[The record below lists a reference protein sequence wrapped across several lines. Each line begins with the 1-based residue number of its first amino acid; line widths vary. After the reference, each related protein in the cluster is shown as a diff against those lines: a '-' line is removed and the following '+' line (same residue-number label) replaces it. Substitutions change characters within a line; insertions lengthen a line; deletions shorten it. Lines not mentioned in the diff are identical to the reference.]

1 MSGDVV
7 NRGGG
12 IVTPPAVGV
21 DPATPP
27 AIPMAQIPLAEWEG
41 LKAKLDVF
49 EKIGIGNRLG
59 NQVPAAPTAPID
71 TLDQQLAVYDN
82 QIAAIDVEID
92 KLIEKGEP
100 ISKLNRQRDK
110 LIQAQTRLEIKH
122 RDLDPA
128 FNQGITAI
136 DALSSEISRGKMKY
150 YEIVKPDMDQILAG
164 IPADQRMSP
173 TVRES
178 AYQLAV
184 GKNMVKIMDAQR
196 EEILRSSV
204 PDPNLIPGNKNS
216 RNGANAGSTVPSPR
230 DVLGKEGMAAL
241 NQKGITVEQYYKNLG
256 YAGWEDFW
264 NKRGKDYFGEEGDE

>member
-7 NRGGG
+7 NQGGG
-12 IVTPPAVGV
+12 IVTPPAEGIN
-21 DPATPP
+21 PATPP
-27 AIPMAQIPLAEWEG
+27 TIPMAQIPLAEWEG

-49 EKIGIGNRLG
+49 EKIGIGNHLG
-59 NQVPAAPTAPID
+59 NQVPAAPATPID

-92 KLIEKGEP
+92 KLIERGEP

-128 FNQGITAI
+128 FNQGINAI
-136 DALSSEISRGKMKY
+136 DALSSEVSRGKMKY

-164 IPADQRMSP
+164 IPSDQRMSP

-204 PDPNLIPGNKNS
+204 PDPNLTPGNKNS

-241 NQKGITVEQYYKNLG
+241 SQKGTTVDQYYKNLG
-256 YAGWEDFW
+256 YSGWEDFW
-264 NKRGKDYFGEEGDE
+264 SKRGKEYFGEEGNE